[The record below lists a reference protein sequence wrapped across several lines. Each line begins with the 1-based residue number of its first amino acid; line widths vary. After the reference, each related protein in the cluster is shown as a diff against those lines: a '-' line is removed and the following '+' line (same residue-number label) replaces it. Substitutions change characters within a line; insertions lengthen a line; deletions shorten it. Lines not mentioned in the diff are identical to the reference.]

1 MKYRQL
7 TYKELTVMQEDFSD
21 FLYTQ
26 GFSRFDWRVLQDQ
39 HSEQA
44 VNLLGEYSDQ
54 TFDKVM
60 QSIEYLEYRTPK
72 VLYAYHCQKEQ
83 MEIIGL
89 QAPTSSELDFTSML
103 SLDET
108 NCSEIMAYKS
118 FVHLKPY
125 PPYLSNA
132 VTFPIFTRFWI
143 SWPQTLSIRRDDDF
157 AISFVK
163 IRAKLAKLYIA

>member
-26 GFSRFDWRVLQDQ
+26 GFSRFDWRVLQEQ

-125 PPYLSNA
+125 KLEREHELFNMIEKGYYVSDASNFKFLKRLRSA
-132 VTFPIFTRFWI
+132 F
-143 SWPQTLSIRRDDDF
+143 QN
-157 AISFVK
+157 
-163 IRAKLAKLYIA
+163 